1 MELLILGGLVVLLV
15 VAAMA
20 NGGEPEVETVLI
32 AMPVSRRGT
41 NPLIPLMVALLIILL
56 AVILF
61 ERLGILFGV

>member
-1 MELLILGGLVVLLV
+1 VELLILGGLVVLLV